1 MARGRRCGNA
11 LALDPK
17 PEPMTREQFAAAFV
31 DAEIAKA
38 AKLQPPSESKAT

>member
-17 PEPMTREQFAAAFV
+17 PEPMTREQFAAFV